1 MRTEI
6 LAGFYVYGALCCAI
20 IGGAAIAWHDQE
32 AFAAVTLGT
41 AATALSYL
49 TQVNT
54 DRLEDWEM
62 TTVALVGAGWVLP
75 MMAAIKLVFWS

>member
-6 LAGFYVYGALCCAI
+6 LAGFYVYGAICYAL

-32 AFAAVTLGT
+32 AWTAVVIGA
-41 AATALSYL
+41 AATSVSYL
-49 TQVNT
+49 TQVNH
-54 DRLEDWEM
+54 DRREDWEL

-75 MMAAIKLVFWS
+75 IAAAIKLAFWS